1 MLQLPYAKLYTFLI
15 IMLQL
20 LDELHRL
27 LPLDELVK
35 SLIQTDIRGKIM
47 TREDDFETLFK
58 NSSKAFSEYDDQTE
72 EMIKLLHKTRDE
84 QVHIYY
90 IKLGVNSY

>member
-35 SLIQTDIRGKIM
+35 SLIQTDIRDKIM
-47 TREDDFETLFK
+47 AKEDDFERLFK
-58 NSSKAFSEYDDQTE
+58 KSSQAYSEYDDETAK
-72 EMIKLLHKTRDE
+72 MIKLLHETRDE
-84 QVHIYY
+84 QVFI
-90 IKLGVNSY
+90 I